1 MKKQIQKLKIKH
13 VKVAFILL
21 IVLTLILIYFYYN
34 IILKKFVCKNKF
46 VDQMVEI
53 SDQNENDIFS
63 IEKIQL
69 HSSAN
74 AIDNSKDHSL
84 SNLNISQYTDISIYI
99 NNSGSSNDLTD
110 ENTIK
115 KLYIDNINITPK
127 TNVGTQYLNYK
138 NANLFGKY
146 HELTSH
152 NDKIDFKI
160 LNTNKENENNN
171 YDEPVFY
178 TDCSNPITLGYLN
191 KNILTNYSIN
201 DNNKTIS
208 FNGKV
213 LEETNI
219 NLDNI
224 SSVLNFTIHI
234 VNNLN
239 QSFSYNM
246 KLDIKLN
253 DNSNSI
259 FNGSYDYSQNTTGN
273 EYKFMSGFSN

>member
-1 MKKQIQKLKIKH
+1 MKKQTQKFKIKH

-21 IVLTLILIYFYYN
+21 ILVALVLIYFYYN
-34 IILKKFVCKNKF
+34 ILLKNFVCKNKF

-84 SNLNISQYTDISIYI
+84 SNLNVSQYTDISIYI

-115 KLYIDNINITPK
+115 KLYIDNISITPK
-127 TNVGTQYLNYK
+127 TDMGTQYLNYK

-146 HELTSH
+146 YELTSP
-152 NDKIDFKI
+152 NDRIDFKI

-191 KNILTNYSIN
+191 KDILTNYSVN
-201 DNNKTIS
+201 DKNKTIS
-208 FNGKV
+208 YNGKV
-213 LEETNI
+213 LKETNI

-246 KLDIKLN
+246 KLDIKLK

-259 FNGSYDYSQNTTGN
+259 YNGFYDYSQETTGN

>member
-1 MKKQIQKLKIKH
+1 MKKQTQKTKIKH
-13 VKVAFILL
+13 VKLAFILL
-21 IVLTLILIYFYYN
+21 ILVALILIYFYYN
-34 IILKKFVCKNKF
+34 FILKKFVCKNKF

-63 IEKIQL
+63 IQKIQL

-74 AIDNSKDHSL
+74 AVDNSKDHSL
-84 SNLNISQYTDISIYI
+84 SNLNVSQYTDISIYI

-115 KLYIDNINITPK
+115 KLYIDNISITPK
-127 TNVGTQYLNYK
+127 TDMGTQYLNYK

-146 HELTSH
+146 YELTSP
-152 NDKIDFKI
+152 NDRIDFKI

-191 KNILTNYSIN
+191 KDILTNYSVN
-201 DNNKTIS
+201 DKNKTIS
-208 FNGKV
+208 YNGKV
-213 LEETNI
+213 LKETNI

-246 KLDIKLN
+246 KLDIKLK

-259 FNGSYDYSQNTTGN
+259 YNGSYDYSQNTTGN